1 MRLIRRGPA
10 WSRTEGTALS
20 RHRTATLEATRPV
33 SVGATNGSRSSAS
46 TVTTGPAA
54 RPRGAA
60 PATVTAGPAARSRG
74 SAPAASKRSAGRSRR
89 RKRGLF
95 RRRGIVLPAFGLAVL
110 LVAGVTA
117 AAYVMSPKGAG
128 ANSLA
133 EAIDSLPHSG
143 SVALL
148 EQERQNLIVMN
159 AAAKTLSSASKPVT
173 VNPSQVVAQQQAAQQ
188 AAQQQ
193 AAQQQ
198 AAQQQAAS
206 APVPDP

>member
-20 RHRTATLEATRPV
+20 RHRTATLEATRPA
-33 SVGATNGSRSSAS
+33 STGATNASRSSAS
-46 TVTTGPAA
+46 AVTA
-54 RPRGAA
+54 RP
-60 PATVTAGPAARSRG
+60 AGGSRA
-74 SAPAASKRSAGRSRR
+74 SAPAVTATPTDRPRSSAPAVKASHGGRSRSSR
-89 RKRGLF
+89 HKRGLF
-95 RRRGIVLPAFGLAVL
+95 RRGRIVLLAFGLAVL
-110 LVAGVTA
+110 LVAVVTA
-117 AAYVMSPKGAG
+117 GAYLMNPKGMG

-159 AAAKTLSSASKPVT
+159 AAAKTLSHASKPVM
-173 VNPSQVVAQQQAAQQ
+173 VNPTKVVAAQQ

-193 AAQQQ
+193 A
-198 AAQQQAAS
+198 
-206 APVPDP
+206 